1 MVHSEISHKFE
12 NTSNVNTHVNITTPL
27 ILAAA
32 KPELQSSPLQQV
44 TLHSLAPRF
53 SAALHVAL
61 MLYSQYPFDPQ
72 YLENVCS
79 SPFLTYDVT
88 QRSAM
93 SVGQVNCLS
102 SQSTQDTLLKHLLHL
117 RLNATCIWRKEFFF
131 NRTWILTDQYVFFLW
146 LVDFRSVNQLHGLQY
161 IPCEQRFLSGVVFQC
176 RWHSRS

>member
-61 MLYSQYPFDPQ
+61 LLYSQYPFDTK

-102 SQSTQDTLLKHLLHL
+102 SQSTQDTLLKHLLHS
-117 RLNATCIWRKEFFF
+117 RLNATCIWRKECFF
-131 NRTWILTDQYVFFLW
+131 NTTWILTDQYVVFLW
-146 LVDFRSVNQLHGLQY
+146 LADFRSVN
-161 IPCEQRFLSGVVFQC
+161 
-176 RWHSRS
+176 